1 MTTLKQAL
9 EDLCKAIE
17 GKWTDRGSTPPKEL
31 IGPLEMARHI
41 LDQDD
46 ADFDSLLYAKLGVD
60 RCLNSAAAAEKNTPQ
75 LN

>member
-1 MTTLKQAL
+1 VNILRIAL
-9 EDLCKAIE
+9 EQLANAVDS
-17 GKWTDRGSTPPKEL
+17 KWTDRGSTPPKEL